1 MKRSKRL
8 QSVITLVQM
17 TEQDSARK
25 LAKTGQ
31 ELTESERKLEA
42 LKASRLEYSQ
52 RFEAQSKTSISV
64 PEIKMF
70 HLFLQRLD
78 EAITQL
84 QAQCQ
89 VRQQVNEQSKQVWLQ
104 SRNKSRVLDNIAE
117 RYRKEEAS
125 SEQRR
130 EQDEMDDRAQ
140 RVPK

>member
-8 QSVITLVQM
+8 QTVITLARM
-17 TEQDSARK
+17 SEQDSARK

-42 LKASRLEYSQ
+42 LKASRFEYTQ

-64 PEIKMF
+64 PEIKTF

-78 EAITQL
+78 EAIAQL

-89 VRQQVNEQSKQVWLQ
+89 ARHQVNEQSKQVWIQ
-104 SRNKSRVLDNIAE
+104 SRNKSLALDTIAE
-117 RYRKEEAS
+117 RYRKAEVS

-130 EQDEMDDRAQ
+130 EQGEMDDRAQ